1 MIRIEQHG
9 DVRRLVLTSWRSR
22 VIGYSVSAYLVRGVM
37 IDSGFPSVGAEL
49 ESFWR
54 SERPR
59 GVMITHKHED
69 HAGNVHRAARLG
81 LSIAMAAETEA
92 EVRDPHQIGFY
103 RRWTWS
109 EMPPLRLTVIPFE
122 PEDLQMVATPG
133 HCADHHVVWDPNERT
148 LFSGD
153 LFLGVKVRIAH
164 PGENPR
170 QLAQSVRAAAALEP
184 KRLFDGH
191 RGPIPTPVAALR
203 AKADWL
209 DQTIGRIDERIREGW
224 PDAPIMREVLGREEF
239 AGYFSRGDYS
249 RGNFVRAVRRTGSAL
264 GDGDPSLRSG

>member
-1 MIRIEQHG
+1 MIQIEEYG

-49 ESFWR
+49 EALWT

-69 HAGNVHRAARLG
+69 HAGNVHRAARVG
-81 LSIAMAAETEA
+81 LPIAMAPATEA
-92 EVRDPHQIGFY
+92 EVREPGPIGFY
-103 RRWTWS
+103 RHWTWS
-109 EMPPLRLTVIPFE
+109 EMPPFRLTLVPFA
-122 PEDLQMVATPG
+122 PDDLQLVATPG
-133 HCADHHVVWDPNERT
+133 HCGDHHAVWDPHERT

-170 QLAQSVRAAAALEP
+170 QLVESVRAAAALEP

-191 RGPIPTPVAALR
+191 RGLIPTPVAALR

-209 DQTIGRIDERIREGW
+209 DQTIARIDHRIREGW
-224 PDAPIMREVLGREEF
+224 PDTAILREVFGREEF

-249 RGNFVRAVRRTGSAL
+249 RGNFVRSVRRTGMGA
-264 GDGDPSLRSG
+264 